1 MWAVAGNVNIDEN
14 NGIKVGTVV
23 DMSVNYQMDDKQS
36 LYVVIVKL
44 FDKKYAATC
53 HHGGL

>member
-23 DMSVNYQMDDKQS
+23 DISVNYQMDDKQS